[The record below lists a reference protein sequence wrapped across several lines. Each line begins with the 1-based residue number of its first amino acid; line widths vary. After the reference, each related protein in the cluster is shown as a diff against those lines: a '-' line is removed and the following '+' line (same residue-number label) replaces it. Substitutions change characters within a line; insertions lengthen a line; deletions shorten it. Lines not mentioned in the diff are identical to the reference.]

1 MGKTLVWIIVIVL
14 VVWGGWY
21 LFSTSSTTEVTP
33 SANLDASDE
42 GSEAGV
48 VVEENIKPVVKV
60 ATDATLGDYL
70 VARNGMTLYLYTKD
84 TQNTSN
90 CSGECLVKWPAY
102 SSVSSGPFTVGAG
115 VTGLVAAIARAEGSM
130 QLTYKGVPLYFW
142 QGDAKPGDTTGQ
154 NVGEVWFV
162 VKP

>member
-1 MGKTLVWIIVIVL
+1 MTTIGKTIVWLIVLAL

-21 LFSTSSTTEVTP
+21 LFSTSSTTEVAP
-33 SANLDASDE
+33 SGENQA
-42 GSEAGV
+42 V
-48 VVEENIKPVVKV
+48 VVEENTEPVVKV

-70 VARNGMTLYLYTKD
+70 VAANGMTLYLYTKD
-84 TQNTSN
+84 AANTSN

-102 SSVSSGPFTVGAG
+102 SSSSSGPFTVGAG
-115 VTGLVAAIARAEGSM
+115 VTGLVAAITRADGSL

-142 QGDAKPGDTTGQ
+142 QGDIKPGDTTGQ

>member
-1 MGKTLVWIIVIVL
+1 MTTIGKTIVWLIVLAL

-21 LFSTSSTTEVTP
+21 LFSTSSTTEVAP
-33 SANLDASDE
+33 PV
-42 GSEAGV
+42 GSETSEDGSGAV
-48 VVEENIKPVVKV
+48 VVEENMEPVVKV

-70 VARNGMTLYLYTKD
+70 VAANGMTLYLYTKD

-102 SSVSSGPFTVGAG
+102 SSSSSGPFTVGAG
-115 VTGLVAAIARAEGSM
+115 VTGLVATIARADGSL

-154 NVGEVWFV
+154 NVGEVWF
-162 VKP
+162 